1 MTPAHN
7 AIIAALA
14 KRAVAD
20 HLTPQTPTQQADQ
33 AKRPNHVPL
42 PDQQRAA

>member
-20 HLTPQTPTQQADQ
+20 YLTPKPSSQQADQ
-33 AKRPNHVPL
+33 AQRPNHPPL
-42 PDQQRAA
+42 PDRQRAA